1 MTFQRTPRVDYGYSF
16 PMCLASLPEPLRKR
30 FTEDLEWSMPSAW
43 LDSTNTNTVSQVPPL
58 ATKFM
63 TRSDWSQDGRW
74 KPEWSSELV
83 DALTEAARRNDP
95 LAGPV
100 EYPESAE
107 QMYRALAKAPVAG
120 KDVCVLGSVS
130 PWIEAI
136 VLSRGAA
143 SVTTVDYCPIDVK
156 SDKIVFHLVG
166 DPELKNKQFDVVAT
180 FSSIEHDGLGRYGD
194 PINPTGDISATE
206 EAYDILRPGGVLLFS
221 VPVGA
226 GCIEGNFHRIYNRK
240 RLNRLFKIFG
250 ETVEA
255 IEERG
260 DAIPWPPSRDC
271 VNWTGAD
278 WHNEP
283 IFILRKAPL
292 DLPPPPAKLPQQLP
306 KRFLVIGMEV
316 PICDLSGASVRLV
329 SFLLGLQK
337 LGVAFDFVS
346 FKAHKY
352 CDRAEPRHY
361 KLLSDLDIEVKWSSD
376 VDALLQTN
384 SYDAIVVQ
392 QFFWLQMSPMA
403 YFLTSFMQFA
413 KDVPVVSM
421 SDDLHTMR
429 KIRLKEPVN
438 RAQVSEEFG
447 TLAGADLVVAI
458 TDEDAQRIQEFAKL
472 PSEKLFMLPYAV
484 FDSPASELDAGPFKD
499 RWGLVFLGAKTLL
512 NVQSLQWFLSEVYPN
527 ILRRIPDMKLTIVGD
542 LDGEDIPTAGIR
554 YVGSLPDVSE
564 VFGRSR
570 VFVAPRTLGTGF
582 ATKNVLALQHGLPVV
597 TSKEGFEGFQ
607 KIESTAPE
615 DACPVVVAESAQ
627 EFAER
632 VVELHENPLAWF
644 HRAANAKKYVRETL
658 TVDATLPAVR
668 ALCERLTSAR
678 AAPK

>member
-1 MTFQRTPRVDYGYSF
+1 MTFQRTPRVDYGYGF

-43 LDSTNTNTVSQVPPL
+43 LDSINTNTVTQVPPL

-63 TRSDWSQDGRW
+63 TRTDWSQDGRW
-74 KPEWSSELV
+74 KPEWSAELV
-83 DALTEAARRNDP
+83 DALTEAARNGDP
-95 LAGPV
+95 AAGPT

-107 QMYRALAKAPVAG
+107 QMYRALERVSVAG

-156 SDKIVFHLVG
+156 SDKIVFHRVG

-206 EAYDILRPGGVLLFS
+206 EAYDILRPGGALLFS
-221 VPVGA
+221 VPVGS

-240 RLNRLFKIFG
+240 RLNRLFAIFG

-255 IEERG
+255 IEARG
-260 DAIPWPPSRDC
+260 DAVPWPPSRAS

-283 IFILRKAPL
+283 IFILRKAVPK
-292 DLPPPPAKLPQQLP
+292 PPPQLP
-306 KRFLVIGMEV
+306 KRLLVIGMEV

-329 SFLLGLQK
+329 SFMLGLQK
-337 LGVAFDFVS
+337 LGVSFDFVS
-346 FKAHKY
+346 FKAQKF

-361 KLLSDLDIEVKWSSD
+361 KLLSDIGIDVKWSSD
-376 VDALLQTN
+376 VDTLLQTN
-384 SYDAIVVQ
+384 EYDAIVIQ

-403 YFLTSFMQFA
+403 YFLTSFMQFG
-413 KDVPVVSM
+413 KGVPLVVL

-458 TDEDAQRIQEFAKL
+458 TSEDVQRIQEFAKI
-472 PSEKLFMLPYAV
+472 PSEKMFTLPYAV
-484 FDSPASELDAGPFKD
+484 FDSPASELDANAFKD

-512 NVQSLQWFLSEVYPN
+512 NVQSLQWFLSEVYPKV
-527 ILRRIPDMKLTIVGD
+527 LQRVPGMKLTIVGD
-542 LDGEDIPTAGIR
+542 LDGEDIPAAGVK

-564 VFGRSR
+564 VFGGSR

-597 TSKEGFEGFQ
+597 TSAEGFEGFSTVD
-607 KIESTAPE
+607 ESLPE
-615 DACPVVVAESAQ
+615 DASPIVVAGSAQ
-627 EFAER
+627 EFADR
-632 VVELHENPLAWF
+632 VVDLHGNPLQWL

-668 ALCERLTSAR
+668 ALCERITSAR
-678 AAPK
+678 AALT

>member
-1 MTFQRTPRVDYGYSF
+1 MTFQRTPRVDYGYGF

-43 LDSTNTNTVSQVPPL
+43 LDSINTNTVTQVPPL

-63 TRSDWSQDGRW
+63 TRTDWSQDGRW
-74 KPEWSSELV
+74 KPEWSAELV
-83 DALTEAARRNDP
+83 DALTEAARNGDP
-95 LAGPV
+95 AAGPT

-107 QMYRALAKAPVAG
+107 QMYRALERVSVAG

-156 SDKIVFHLVG
+156 SDKIVFHRVG

-206 EAYDILRPGGVLLFS
+206 EAYDILRPGGALLFS
-221 VPVGA
+221 VPVGS

-240 RLNRLFKIFG
+240 RLNRLFAIFG

-255 IEERG
+255 IEARG
-260 DAIPWPPSRDC
+260 DAVPWPPSRAS

-283 IFILRKAPL
+283 IFILRKAVPK
-292 DLPPPPAKLPQQLP
+292 PPPQLP
-306 KRFLVIGMEV
+306 KRLLVIGMEV

-329 SFLLGLQK
+329 SFMLGLQK
-337 LGVAFDFVS
+337 LGVSFDFVS
-346 FKAHKY
+346 FKAQKF

-361 KLLSDLDIEVKWSSD
+361 KLLSDIGIDVKWSSD
-376 VDALLQTN
+376 VDTLLQTN
-384 SYDAIVVQ
+384 EYDAIVIQ

-403 YFLTSFMQFA
+403 YFLTSFMQFG
-413 KDVPVVSM
+413 KGVPLVVL

-458 TDEDAQRIQEFAKL
+458 TSEDVQRIQEFAKI
-472 PSEKLFMLPYAV
+472 PSENMFTLPYAV
-484 FDSPASELDAGPFKD
+484 FDSPASELDANAFKD

-512 NVQSLQWFLSEVYPN
+512 NVQSLQWFLSEVYPKV
-527 ILRRIPDMKLTIVGD
+527 LQRVPGMKLTIVGD
-542 LDGEDIPTAGIR
+542 LDGEDIPAAGVK

-564 VFGRSR
+564 VFGGSR

-597 TSKEGFEGFQ
+597 TSAEGFEGFSTVD
-607 KIESTAPE
+607 ESLPE
-615 DACPVVVAESAQ
+615 DASPIVVAGSAQ
-627 EFAER
+627 EFADR
-632 VVELHENPLAWF
+632 VVDLHGNPLQWL

-668 ALCERLTSAR
+668 ALCERITSAR
-678 AAPK
+678 AALT

>member
-1 MTFQRTPRVDYGYSF
+1 
-16 PMCLASLPEPLRKR
+16 
-30 FTEDLEWSMPSAW
+30 MPSAW
-43 LDSTNTNTVSQVPPL
+43 LDSTNTNTVTQVPPL

-63 TRSDWSQDGRW
+63 TRTDWSQDGRW
-74 KPEWSSELV
+74 KPEWSAELV

-95 LAGPV
+95 AAGPT

-107 QMYRALAKAPVAG
+107 QMYRALERVSVAG

-156 SDKIVFHLVG
+156 SDKIVFHRVG

-206 EAYDILRPGGVLLFS
+206 EAYDILRPGGALLFS
-221 VPVGA
+221 VPVGS

-240 RLNRLFKIFG
+240 RLNRLFAIFG

-255 IEERG
+255 IEARG
-260 DAIPWPPSRDC
+260 DAVPWPPARAS

-283 IFILRKAPL
+283 IFILRKAVPK
-292 DLPPPPAKLPQQLP
+292 PPPTLPQRL
-306 KRFLVIGMEV
+306 LVIGMEV

-329 SFLLGLQK
+329 SFMLGLQK
-337 LGVAFDFVS
+337 LGVSFDFVS
-346 FKAHKY
+346 FKAQKF

-361 KLLSDLDIEVKWSSD
+361 KLLSDIGIDVKWSSD

-384 SYDAIVVQ
+384 EYDAIVIQ

-403 YFLTSFMQFA
+403 YFLTSFMQFG
-413 KDVPVVSM
+413 KGVPLVVL

-472 PSEKLFMLPYAV
+472 PSEKMFTLPYAV
-484 FDSPASELDAGPFKD
+484 FDSPAAPSDDCAFKD

-512 NVQSLQWFLSEVYPN
+512 NMQSLQWFLSEVYPKVLQRVPG
-527 ILRRIPDMKLTIVGD
+527 ITLTIVGD
-542 LDGEDIPTAGIR
+542 LEDVGHAAAGVK

-564 VFGRSR
+564 VFGGSR

-597 TSKEGFEGFQ
+597 TSAEGFEGFSAVD
-607 KIESTAPE
+607 ESLPE
-615 DACPVVVAESAQ
+615 DASPIVVAGSAQ
-627 EFAER
+627 EFADKIID
-632 VVELHENPLAWF
+632 LHGNPLQWF
-644 HRAANAKKYVRETL
+644 YRAANAKKYVRETL
-658 TVDATLPAVR
+658 TVDAALPAVR
-668 ALCERLTSAR
+668 ALCERITSAR
-678 AAPK
+678 AVSK